1 MAQARKTKELDH
13 YLKAII
19 NKIPNQIDRF
29 IEGDQPKMTY
39 YTGNWATDVL
49 NNYTEKQAEKIFKK
63 MSKYM
68 NNKDLMFCQRK
79 NKNIEIGAW
88 SEYGENPPETISSY
102 DYIIIRRR

>member
-79 NKNIEIGAW
+79 NKNIEIGTW

>member
-39 YTGNWATDVL
+39 YTGNWATDGL

-79 NKNIEIGAW
+79 NKNIEIGTW

>member
-39 YTGNWATDVL
+39 YTGNWAIDVL

-79 NKNIEIGAW
+79 NKNIEIGTW

>member
-39 YTGNWATDVL
+39 YTGNWATDIL

-79 NKNIEIGAW
+79 NKNIEIGTW

>member
-1 MAQARKTKELDH
+1 MATARKTKELDH
-13 YLKAII
+13 YLKAVI
-19 NKIPNQIDRF
+19 NKIPDQIERF
-29 IEGDQPKMTY
+29 IDGDQPKMTY

-49 NNYTEKQAEKIFKK
+49 NNYTEKQSEKIFKK

-68 NNKDLMFCQRK
+68 NNKDLMFVQRK
-79 NKNIEIGAW
+79 NKNIEIGTW